1 MKIMVAGGGTGGHL
15 YPGLAVAA
23 AFLRRHPDGSVVFV
37 GTKAGIEARVVPE
50 QGYPV
55 ETIRVEGLVGRG
67 WMRQVRSLFVLPA
80 AVVRAGSIIG
90 RHRPDV
96 VLGVGGYA
104 AGPVVLA
111 ARLKGIPIVI
121 QEQNA
126 VPGLTNRLLGRIAG
140 RIAVAYRSANRW
152 FPSGRIYLTGN
163 PARAG
168 LGSVER
174 SEARRRFGL
183 SPEAPTLFVLGG
195 SRGAR
200 ILNERMAEAAGPLGR
215 AVPGLQVI
223 HQAGPGRNQEID
235 ALREAYAKAGVPA
248 AVLEFIEDM
257 PAALAASDLVMAR
270 AGAATL
276 SELALA
282 GRPAVLVPYPFS
294 AHGHQ
299 AANAREASDAGGA
312 VVIDQE
318 DLTLLRIVE
327 TLGALLSDP
336 GRLDAMGRAMGRLA
350 RPDAADRVVD
360 LLEEIVRDARSRLET
375 RPGPGTASAPPGGP
389 SAGEPTA
396 ARSENHPVTAVM
408 GRV

>member
-1 MKIMVAGGGTGGHL
+1 L
-15 YPGLAVAA
+15 FGLA
-23 AFLRRHPDGSVVFV
+23 L
-37 GTKAGIEARVVPE
+37 
-50 QGYPV
+50 
-55 ETIRVEGLVGRG
+55 
-67 WMRQVRSLFVLPA
+67 
-80 AVVRAGSIIG
+80 AV
-90 RHRPDV
+90 
-96 VLGVGGYA
+96 
-104 AGPVVLA
+104 
-111 ARLKGIPIVI
+111 
-121 QEQNA
+121 
-126 VPGLTNRLLGRIAG
+126 
-140 RIAVAYRSANRW
+140 
-152 FPSGRIYLTGN
+152 
-163 PARAG
+163 
-168 LGSVER
+168 
-174 SEARRRFGL
+174 
-183 SPEAPTLFVLGG
+183 PTLFVLGG
-195 SRGAR
+195 AGAR
-200 ILNERMAEAAGPLGR
+200 VLNERMAEAAGPLGR

-223 HQAGPGRNQEID
+223 HQAGPERGQEAE
-235 ALREAYAKAGVPA
+235 ALRAAYTRAGITS
-248 AVLEFIEDM
+248 AVLPFIEDM

-312 VVIDQE
+312 AVIDQE

-360 LLEEIVRDARSRLET
+360 LLEAIVREARPAV
-375 RPGPGTASAPPGGP
+375 RPGAGAAPPGTGSAPPGGP

>member
-23 AFLRRHPDGSVVFV
+23 AFRRRHPDGSVVFV
-37 GTKAGIEARVVPE
+37 GTKNGIEARVVPE

-55 ETIRVEGLVGRG
+55 ETIRVEGLIGRG
-67 WMRQVRSLFVLPA
+67 WMRQVRSLLVLPA
-80 AVVRAGSIIG
+80 AIVRAGSIIG

-126 VPGLTNRLLGRIAG
+126 VPGLTNRMLGRMAG

-152 FPSGRIYLTGN
+152 FPSDRTYLTGN
-163 PARAG
+163 PARSG

-174 SEARRRFGL
+174 REARGRFGL

-200 ILNERMAEAAGPLGR
+200 VLNERMAEAAGSLGR

-223 HQAGPGRNQEID
+223 HQAGPGRSQEID
-235 ALREAYAKAGVPA
+235 ALREAYAKAGIPA
-248 AVLEFIEDM
+248 AVLEFVEDM

-318 DLTLLRIVE
+318 DLTLLRVVE
-327 TLGALLSDP
+327 TLGALFSDR
-336 GRLDAMGRAMGRLA
+336 GRTDAMGRAMRRLA

-360 LLEEIVRDARSRLET
+360 LLEAIVLEARPRLEV
-375 RPGPGTASAPPGGP
+375 RPGPGTASVPPGGP
-389 SAGEPTA
+389 ASGAPPGP
-396 ARSENHPVTAVM
+396 RSENRPVTAVI